1 MSPQQKAKNKAL
13 FPSVLFK
20 GVEQQD
26 DELGFDTKSATIS
39 GRLAFTA
46 WLPSPCLPWCFWVLW
61 QSTQSLSL
69 TARAVYLDG
78 KVKGEAL
85 NSVWS
90 WYRKETCIEF
100 EPWRRQLP
108 VAGRFWVPCQSWTYF
123 LLPLAYQPPAYQVP
137 DEIDFRKTTTIGY
150 PSGDR
155 FFPNG
160 GAHRVAGKRRMGLWA
175 SWRLKPRIH

>member
-46 WLPSPCLPWCFWVLW
+46 WLPSPSLPWCFWVLW

-69 TARAVYLDG
+69 TARAVYLDR

-90 WYRKETCIEF
+90 
-100 EPWRRQLP
+100 
-108 VAGRFWVPCQSWTYF
+108 
-123 LLPLAYQPPAYQVP
+123 
-137 DEIDFRKTTTIGY
+137 
-150 PSGDR
+150 
-155 FFPNG
+155 
-160 GAHRVAGKRRMGLWA
+160 
-175 SWRLKPRIH
+175 